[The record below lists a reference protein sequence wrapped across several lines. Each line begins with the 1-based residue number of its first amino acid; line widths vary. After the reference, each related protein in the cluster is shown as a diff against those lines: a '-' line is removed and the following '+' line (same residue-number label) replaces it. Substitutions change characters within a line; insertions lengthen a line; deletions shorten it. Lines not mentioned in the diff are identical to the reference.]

1 VGGGVVKSETRNP
14 KSEGRWWTAARRL
27 WRVLWATPA
36 QRVAVDAVL
45 GGPVGVPIA
54 EEATGGE
61 ARFDEVERVLSLAL
75 DALIN
80 AIDSYRERKKG
91 GAL

>member
-1 VGGGVVKSETRNP
+1 MRLKTI
-14 KSEGRWWTAARRL
+14 RRL
-27 WRVLWATPA
+27 WRVLRATPA

-45 GGPVGVPIA
+45 GGPVVVPTAKQAKAGGV
-54 EEATGGE
+54 
-61 ARFDEVERVLSLAL
+61 RFDEVERVLSLAL

>member
-1 VGGGVVKSETRNP
+1 MRPSTM
-14 KSEGRWWTAARRL
+14 RRL
-27 WRVLWATPA
+27 WRVLRATPA
-36 QRVAVDAVL
+36 QRVAIDAVL
-45 GGPVGVPIA
+45 GDPVAMPPGKPA
-54 EEATGGE
+54 KADG

>member
-1 VGGGVVKSETRNP
+1 MKPETRNP
-14 KSEGRWWTAARRL
+14 KSEGRWWTAARRV
-27 WRVLWATPA
+27 WRVLRATPA

-75 DALIN
+75 DAVLN
-80 AIDSYRERKKG
+80 AIDAYRDRKKG
-91 GAL
+91 GAA

>member
-1 VGGGVVKSETRNP
+1 MRTP
-14 KSEGRWWTAARRL
+14 KSEDRRPNL
-27 WRVLWATPA
+27 VRRVWRVLRATPA
-36 QRVAVDAVL
+36 QRVAIDAVL
-45 GGPVGVPIA
+45 GGPVAVPLA
-54 EEATGGE
+54 KPATAGG

-75 DALIN
+75 DALVN